1 MLSLITPEN
10 LPGVLTAIGALLA
23 AVGGLTLRRA
33 RREPP
38 KPGTPDAAAQALAE
52 NTRALIALSEQ
63 VGAQNRHFGDNNRM
77 FGEIMKLIG
86 EIHRLISEIARDTEE
101 TRQTM
106 TAARE
111 HLAALR
117 EQGNRRAR

>member
-23 AVGGLTLRRA
+23 AIGGLTLRRA

-38 KPGTPDAAAQALAE
+38 RPGTADAAAQALAE
-52 NTRALIALSEQ
+52 NTRALLALSEQ

-77 FGEIMKLIG
+77 FGDVLKLIG
-86 EIHRLISEIARDTEE
+86 EIARDIDEARRELTL
-101 TRQTM
+101 
-106 TAARE
+106 ARE

-117 EQGNRRAR
+117 EQGNRRPR